1 MNGHKRNQCFIEME
15 WSQKFNIERKAKVQS
30 FQSLQRVL
38 NLTEAHWKSMRNASF
53 APEHQIYQKFFA
65 ITVLQLFHRFIAV
78 HCISFLWISFCAVPC
93 SCSSLRHRRA
103 NCALHS
109 VVAGSRRHRSRALQ
123 GVRRP
128 EVDHE

>member
-1 MNGHKRNQCFIEME
+1 MNEHKHNQCFIEME
-15 WSQKFNIERKAKVQS
+15 WSQKFNIERSESTEFPKSAARARPNGG
-30 FQSLQRVL
+30 SLEINEKCLFCSR
-38 NLTEAHWKSMRNASF
+38 TSDFSEIF
-53 APEHQIYQKFFA
+53 T